1 MKTRIFTTL
10 AFMLFLTTLNAAN
23 EFNKRNFTVEHG
35 LSSMFVLSL
44 MQDNDGYMWA
54 ATVDGLNQIRNR
66 SIKIYGA
73 GNNCTSQLSG
83 NLIEQVDQTTDGIMW
98 VHTNYGIDRFDTHKN
113 RIDYFREFNGTYRN
127 AVSKKG
133 DVVVITPEN
142 RLFIYNHNSGDF

>member
-98 VHTNYGIDRFDTHKN
+98 VHTKGLTASTRTRTESIISGNSTAP
-113 RIDYFREFNGTYRN
+113 T
-127 AVSKKG
+127 AMPCLKKE
-133 DVVVITPEN
+133 TW
-142 RLFIYNHNSGDF
+142 L

>member
-98 VHTNYGIDRFDTHKN
+98 IHTNYGIDRFDTHKN
-113 RIDYFREFNGTYRN
+113 RIDYFGLHRPEI
-127 AVSKKG
+127 
-133 DVVVITPEN
+133 VVAPVALQN
-142 RLFIYNHNSGDF
+142 L